1 MIDWISVSVN
11 NQNFIIA
18 KKCGRFLSLLAI
30 SIFQFS
36 HLFALELNH
45 PSAPEFS
52 GTKDSLI
59 VNEIVIIG
67 NKVTKKHIILRELD
81 FNVGSK
87 ISEENISQFFEL
99 EENKLRNTNLFITQ
113 EIDYYEAGTASNEIV
128 VQISLKERWYTFPIP
143 IISLADRSF
152 NEWWQNQNHDLSRLN
167 YGINF
172 KRKNFRG
179 RKEDLGI
186 LFQFGF
192 TKRVR
197 LIYRVPYLNKAQN
210 LGITTRISYAENKN
224 MAYNTINNKLTNVDG
239 DGRVM
244 RTRFDAGIS
253 LTKRDGFYN
262 FHTFGLRFFN
272 NSIADTV
279 AQLNPDYFLDSVR
292 YQKFFELSYSFT
304 KDFRDFAA
312 YPRKGHYFSVEA
324 YKLGLGLWDDVDI
337 FGVAGIYSKYMDL
350 GSNFFYSLSASGKLS
365 FPEKQPYNLFKALGY
380 NQNFVR
386 GYDLYVV
393 DGYHYGLI
401 KNTMRWK
408 LFDKEIN
415 AKNVIPID
423 QFNTIPLAIYLKGY
437 FDAGRVRNNNVEIF
451 NERLTNKPIYGYGLG
466 LDIVTFYNA
475 VYRFEYSFNNN
486 GESGFYLYFKAD
498 I

>member
-1 MIDWISVSVN
+1 MIDWESVSVYK
-11 NQNFIIA
+11 QNYSNCIKDVGKVFILII
-18 KKCGRFLSLLAI
+18 CVFQLSNVLAQET
-30 SIFQFS
+30 SSVLQKPQLDS
-36 HLFALELNH
+36 
-45 PSAPEFS
+45 
-52 GTKDSLI
+52 TDSLF
-59 VNEIVIIG
+59 VKEIVILG

-81 FNVGSK
+81 FNEGSK
-87 ISEENISQFFEL
+87 FSKENISSFFEL

-113 EIDYYEAGTASNEIV
+113 KIYYYEAGSGSNAIV

-172 KRKNFRG
+172 KRRNFRG
-179 RKEDLGI
+179 RKENLGI
-186 LFQFGF
+186 LFQLGF
-192 TKRVR
+192 TKRVK
-197 LIYRVPYLNKAQN
+197 LIYSIPYLNKAQN

-224 MAYNTINNKLTNVDG
+224 MAYNTIDNKLKNVDG
-239 DGRVM
+239 DGKVM
-244 RTRFDAGIS
+244 RTRFDAGFS
-253 LTKRDGFYN
+253 LNKRDGFYN
-262 FHTFGLRFFN
+262 FHSVGLRFFN
-272 NSIADTV
+272 NSIANTV
-279 AQLNPDYFLDSVR
+279 SQLNPEYFLDSAR
-292 YQKFFELSYSFT
+292 YQKFFELNYSFT
-304 KDFRDFAA
+304 RDFRDFAA

-324 YKLGLGLWDDVDI
+324 YKYGLGFWDDVDV

-350 GSNFFYSLSASGKLS
+350 GNNLYYSVSASGKLS

-380 NQNFVR
+380 RQNFVR

-393 DGYHYGLI
+393 DGYHYSLI
-401 KNTMRWK
+401 KNTARWK
-408 LFDKEIN
+408 LLDKEIN
-415 AKNVIPID
+415 AKNVIPIE

-486 GESGFYLYFKAD
+486 GESGFYLYFRAN